1 METDKINHTSKA
13 VSHTAKD
20 RQEGEGVVGRCPDFM
35 GYGSCH
41 MTVEAHF
48 HFKGGW
54 LFRPRQYPVPTILH
68 PKGAHTKGPH
78 NILSQGGPQYPVP
91 RGSTVS
97 GGGGGG
103 GAHYSPSSGGCLLRS
118 ISTSSLSSTPSLLN
132 SPPCIT
138 RTLDSRRWARGSQ
151 LKISVDGGTEWRV
164 GSILASPPGSL
175 FLMDVSRTGECPDF
189 RS

>member
-103 GAHYSPSSGGCLLRS
+103 GGTLFTFLRRLS
-118 ISTSSLSSTPSLLN
+118 VAVYLYQLPKLHPISTEQPSVHHEDPGLQEVGQRKPVEDLS
-132 SPPCIT
+132 
-138 RTLDSRRWARGSQ
+138 G
-151 LKISVDGGTEWRV
+151 WR
-164 GSILASPPGSL
+164 
-175 FLMDVSRTGECPDF
+175 D
-189 RS
+189 